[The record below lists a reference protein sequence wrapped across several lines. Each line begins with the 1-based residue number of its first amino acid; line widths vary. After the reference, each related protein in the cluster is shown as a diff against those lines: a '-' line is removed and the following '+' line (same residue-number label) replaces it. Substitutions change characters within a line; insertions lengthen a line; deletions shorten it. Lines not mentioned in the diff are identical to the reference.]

1 MAAAKKPAVTP
12 QEDHR
17 LRLER
22 LRDQLEAA
30 LQVCSENML
39 PQLSGQ
45 YRSTLA
51 DLAALPAA
59 DTGPLSVR
67 DQLKERRESKR
78 STHRSPAPKASPTPK
93 ASGS

>member
-1 MAAAKKPAVTP
+1 MPAAKQPDKTP
-12 QEDHR
+12 QQDHR
-17 LRLER
+17 ERLER

-30 LQVCSENML
+30 LLTCSENML

-51 DLAALPAA
+51 DLAALPPAE
-59 DTGPLSVR
+59 TGPQSVR

-78 STHRSPAPKASPTPK
+78 TDRSPAPKAASAPK